1 MNAIQL
7 GTLNAL
13 GLMETKPAR
22 KIIKIIFLNKFY

>member
-22 KIIKIIFLNKFY
+22 KIIKLILLI